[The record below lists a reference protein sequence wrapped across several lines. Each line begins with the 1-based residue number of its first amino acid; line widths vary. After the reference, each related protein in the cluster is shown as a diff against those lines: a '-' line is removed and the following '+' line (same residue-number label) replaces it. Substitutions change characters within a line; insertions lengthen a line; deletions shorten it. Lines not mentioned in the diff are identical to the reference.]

1 MKTGVMCIQI
11 FRFFIIKTLETH
23 YYTEIDTPLGKMMA
37 IGSETQLYQLEF
49 LDTEPENYLP
59 KLAAVGQ
66 FNLSPQ
72 PCAMLADVRKQVEAY
87 FDHEL
92 QRFNVETGPSGTP
105 FQREVWEKVKEIPFG
120 RTKTYAGVAKG
131 LGDEQKVRAVAN
143 ANGANRVALIVPCH
157 RVVGANQDLTGYR
170 WGLER
175 KEALLDHERRQKRL
189 F

>member
-1 MKTGVMCIQI
+1 
-11 FRFFIIKTLETH
+11 
-23 YYTEIDTPLGKMMA
+23 
-37 IGSETQLYQLEF
+37 
-49 LDTEPENYLP
+49 
-59 KLAAVGQ
+59 
-66 FNLSPQ
+66 
-72 PCAMLADVRKQVEAY
+72 
-87 FDHEL
+87 
-92 QRFNVETGPSGTP
+92 
-105 FQREVWEKVKEIPFG
+105 
-120 RTKTYAGVAKG
+120 